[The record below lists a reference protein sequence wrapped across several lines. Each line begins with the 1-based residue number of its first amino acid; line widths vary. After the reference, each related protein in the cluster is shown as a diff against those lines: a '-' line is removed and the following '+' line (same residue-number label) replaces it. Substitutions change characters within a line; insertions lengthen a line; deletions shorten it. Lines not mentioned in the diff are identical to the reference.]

1 MAASVLQKVPNLKG
15 GRREVRMA
23 VLRTPAIESLEG
35 LTSVACCVK
44 DQSIEAELSRLLREG
59 VLPRLPAM
67 AQLGPAT
74 FVFNT
79 AAFMAGPHK
88 PDQRSE

>member
-1 MAASVLQKVPNLKG
+1 VLSI
-15 GRREVRMA
+15 
-23 VLRTPAIESLEG
+23 T
-35 LTSVACCVK
+35 
-44 DQSIEAELSRLLREG
+44 SIEAELSRLLREG
-59 VLPRLPAM
+59 VLPRLPAT

-74 FVFNT
+74 FVFNM

>member
-1 MAASVLQKVPNLKG
+1 M
-15 GRREVRMA
+15 
-23 VLRTPAIESLEG
+23 LRIT
-35 LTSVACCVK
+35 
-44 DQSIEAELSRLLREG
+44 SIEAELSRLLREG
-59 VLPRLPAM
+59 VLPRLPAT